1 MEKLSEK
8 KISRALQDTEFF
20 KTLEPAE
27 MMYVLVSDIILRGDV
42 KKSSFEYWLTQE
54 ERWPEISAEDRMDQ
68 VLRVLEDESPSAA
81 LQAFQKVGFMRFCMP
96 RCFPI
101 RKLMDKKTFYSII
114 DNFNQLE
121 YRRDDLPF
129 KLAVLM
135 FSFDPLATEETLY
148 DANFDQDAINW
159 ICNLIYFYMEFIRL
173 NTPKKLKAFVGK
185 FGKDFYFDMND
196 YAWAILKITKMREL
210 KPLKSK
216 DHVLS
221 WMNQGVPLDA
231 EDLELTREDILEAG
245 AESEDEVTAIQQLL
259 IEHCQKK
266 PLDNIRE
273 LELSL
278 VKNLTQKEI
287 DRTIRRV
294 RKAKERRY

>member
-42 KKSSFEYWLTQE
+42 KKSNFEYWLTQE

-121 YRRDDLPF
+121 YR
-129 KLAVLM
+129 
-135 FSFDPLATEETLY
+135 LY
-148 DANFDQDAINW
+148 HRQLQSA
-159 ICNLIYFYMEFIRL
+159 
-173 NTPKKLKAFVGK
+173 
-185 FGKDFYFDMND
+185 
-196 YAWAILKITKMREL
+196 
-210 KPLKSK
+210 
-216 DHVLS
+216 
-221 WMNQGVPLDA
+221 GVPKRRPGLQACAADVLLRPTGDRGNTLRRQFRPGRHQLDLQS
-231 EDLELTREDILEAG
+231 DLFLYGVHPPEHSEKVEILRR
-245 AESEDEVTAIQQLL
+245 Q
-259 IEHCQKK
+259 
-266 PLDNIRE
+266 IRE
-273 LELSL
+273 RLLF
-278 VKNLTQKEI
+278 
-287 DRTIRRV
+287 RY
-294 RKAKERRY
+294 ERLRLGHPENHQNA